1 MTCNDGVGDDG
12 DVDYLDTNKA
22 CNEKNGKGND
32 GHLGIDG
39 WTVMWWSRWR
49 WLTADNDDGDND
61 DDDDDDDDDDNMT
74 AYLAVFLKTLA
85 PKRPLPSNSSYHKN

>member
-61 DDDDDDDDDDNMT
+61 DDDDDDDDDNMT
-74 AYLAVFLKTLA
+74 VYLAVFLKTLA
-85 PKRPLPSNSSYHKN
+85 PKRPLPSNSSHHKN

>member
-32 GHLGIDG
+32 CHLGIDG
-39 WTVMWWSRWR
+39 
-49 WLTADNDDGDND
+49 
-61 DDDDDDDDDDNMT
+61 
-74 AYLAVFLKTLA
+74 
-85 PKRPLPSNSSYHKN
+85 